1 MAEIKKLK
9 TITIRKDATIEFIY
23 DDDLKCFIDTNT
35 GTKIFRAS
43 HVEPD
48 ENGKWFADLGPVKGP
63 KLTGFNTRA
72 EALNAEVKWLQQNYL
87 RQGIKD
93 ENSNSG
99 SEAEQGSV

>member
-1 MAEIKKLK
+1 MPEIKKLK

-35 GTKIFRAS
+35 GIKIFRAS

-48 ENGKWFADLGPVKGP
+48 ANGKWYADMGPVGGP
-63 KLTGFNTRA
+63 KLEGFGTRG
-72 EALNAEVKWLQQNYL
+72 EALDAEVKWLQTNYL

-93 ENSNSG
+93 ENNNSG
-99 SEAEQGSV
+99 SSAEQGSV